1 MSSKKKWQLSRRSVL
16 RGLGTAMALPLL
28 DSMATGKAAAA
39 TKAAKAPVR
48 SVFIYTPNGFI
59 MPSWTPSKIGENFDL
74 SPTLKPLEAYKK
86 DLLVLSGLALD
97 GGRAHGDGAG
107 DHARSAAPF
116 LTGAHPR
123 KTSGADIKN
132 GISVDQVA
140 AREIG
145 KNSKFASL
153 ELGIERGQNA
163 GNCDSGYSCA
173 YSSNV
178 SWRGEAAPVAK
189 ETNPRLVFERL
200 FVDSAQDRAA
210 RERAKLAQYKSSVL
224 DIVHKDAASLK
235 NKLGQTDKRK
245 LEEYLDGVRS
255 IEKRIQ
261 NTEKDNKKVFRPSMK
276 KPAGVPRS
284 RQDHMRIMSDLI
296 VLAFQAD
303 VTRVCS
309 FMYGNAGSNR
319 AYRTLGV
326 SDGHHQLSHHRNAK
340 DKVAKI
346 AKIDLFNME
355 QYAYLLNKLK
365 AVKEGDSNM
374 LDNSMV
380 MLGSGLSDGNRH
392 SHHDLPIVIAG
403 KGGGALK
410 TGRHLRYKRDTPLCN
425 LYLSMLDRMG
435 AFVERFGDSTG
446 RLTQLS

>member
-1 MSSKKKWQLSRRSVL
+1 MSSNKRWQLSRRAVL

-28 DSMATGKAAAA
+28 DSMTAGKATAA
-39 TKAAKAPVR
+39 AAKAPIR
-48 SVFIYTPNGFI
+48 SVFIYTPNGYI
-59 MPSWTPSKIGENFDL
+59 MPSWTPTKTGANFDL
-74 SPTLKPLEAYKK
+74 PPTLQALESLKS
-86 DLLVLSGLALD
+86 DVLVLSGLALD

-123 KTSGADIKN
+123 KTAGADIKN

-145 KNSKFASL
+145 KNTKFASL

-178 SWRGEAAPVAK
+178 SWRGEATPVAK

-200 FVDSAQDRAA
+200 FVDSAQNRAA
-210 RERAKLAQYKSSVL
+210 RERAKLAQYKSSIL
-224 DIVHKDAASLK
+224 DIVHKDANALK

-245 LEEYLDGVRS
+245 LDEYLDGVRS

-261 NTEKDNKKVFRPSMK
+261 DTEKNNKKVFRPSMK
-276 KPAGVPRS
+276 KPAGVPKS
-284 RQDHMRIMSDLI
+284 RQDHIRLMSDLI

-303 VTRVCS
+303 VTRICT

-319 AYRTLGV
+319 SYRSIGV
-326 SDGHHQLSHHRNAK
+326 PDGHHQLSHHRSNK
-340 DKVAKI
+340 EKIAKI
-346 AKIDLFNME
+346 AKIDKFNIE
-355 QYAYLLNKLK
+355 QYAYLLKKLK
-365 AVKEGDSNM
+365 SVKEGDSNM

-380 MLGSGLSDGNRH
+380 LLGSGLSDGNRH
-392 SHHDLPIVIAG
+392 SHHDLPIVIGG
-403 KGGGALK
+403 KGGGSLK
-410 TGRHLRYKRDTPLCN
+410 SGRHIRYPRETPLCN
-425 LYLSMLDRMG
+425 LYVSMLDRMG
-435 AFVERFGDSTG
+435 AFVEKFGDSKA
-446 RLTQLS
+446 RLPQLS